1 MRLNNRFKLNEVAGG
16 YMLLDTAGGTVSLN
30 RVFSMNEAA
39 AWLWRQIG
47 DREFDEPML
56 VDMICREYGV
66 SRGVAGS
73 DVAKM
78 VRLWREFGMLLP

>member
-1 MRLNNRFKLNEVAGG
+1 MRLNNRFRLDVVAGE
-16 YMLLDTAGGTVSLN
+16 YMLLDTMAGTVNLN

-56 VDMICREYGV
+56 VRMICSEYGV
-66 SRGVAGS
+66 SSDVAGS

-78 VRLWREFGMLLP
+78 VRLWREFGMLLQ